1 MKLPLREENAEA
13 AKPQRLPGSL
23 NANRRLSQWLSMH
36 ADGTVSVCSGKVEI
50 GQGILTALA
59 QVAAEELDVDV
70 SRVRMVGASTAYS
83 PNETVTSGSL
93 SIQDSG
99 TAIRYACAE
108 ARALYLQAAALR
120 LGAAQESLTV
130 QDGEIRSPDGGRTSY
145 WKFAGEALLE
155 REASG
160 AFPPKNPGEHRIV
173 GKNYSRLDL
182 PDKFFARPRFIHDM
196 QLPGMLYARVLRPP
210 SPGAVLL
217 ECDESGAR
225 ALPGIAAIVRDGSFL
240 GVVAEREEHAVQAHA
255 ALRSASRWRAG
266 PELPEPSRL
275 AEFLKSQ
282 AAETSVVEEKMPGT
296 PAAGV
301 ARSLAASYA
310 KPYLAHAS
318 LAPSCAIAQWEQGTL
333 RVWTHS
339 QGIYNLR
346 ADLAI
351 ALELPPENIV
361 VRHVESAGCYGHNA
375 ADDAALDAALVAR
388 ALPGRAVQVQWTRE
402 DELSWAPFGPAMA
415 IDLEAGLDAGGNIV
429 QWRHQIW
436 SNGHGTRPGR
446 GKTPALLA
454 ASHLEKPFDPP
465 IAVNAALA
473 NGGGAE
479 RNSVPLY
486 DFPAHRIVNHRL
498 LAMPLRTSA
507 LRSLGGFA
515 NVFALESFM
524 DELAADQGVDPVAFR
539 LRYLKDPRG
548 RAVIEAAARKA
559 NWGGW
564 RGTEGAGHG
573 VGFARYKNVGAYLAA
588 VAEIEAGREI
598 RVKKLTIAVDVGL
611 AINPDGVVN
620 QIEGG
625 AIMASSWTLKE
636 AVAFDRTQ
644 VTSSTWENYPILR
657 FSEVPAVEVEIIDRP
672 GERPLGAGEA
682 SMGPTAAAIAN
693 AVFDALGVRVRSLP
707 LTPER
712 IAAAI

>member
-1 MKLPLREENAEA
+1 MNLALRPSSADS
-13 AKPQRLPGSL
+13 AKPQRLPGNL
-23 NANRRLSQWLSMH
+23 NANRRLSQWLRIH
-36 ADGTVSVCSGKVEI
+36 ADGTVSVFSGKVEI

-59 QVAAEELDVDV
+59 QIAAEDLDVDV
-70 SRVRMVGASTAYS
+70 SRIRMVAASTARS

-108 ARALYLQAAALR
+108 ARAIYLHAAALR
-120 LGAAQESLTV
+120 LGLPQESLTV
-130 QDGEIRSPDGGRTSY
+130 QDGEIRSPEGRRTSY
-145 WKFAGEALLE
+145 WELAGEPLLE

-160 AFPPKNPGEHRIV
+160 AIAPKKPDAHRII
-173 GKNYSRLDL
+173 GKNFPRLDL

-210 SPGAVLL
+210 TPGAALAD
-217 ECDESGAR
+217 CDESQAR
-225 ALPGIAAIVRDGSFL
+225 ALPGIAGIVRDGSFL
-240 GVVAEREEHAVQAHA
+240 AVVAEREEIAVTAHA
-255 ALRSASRWRAG
+255 ALQSASRWRTG
-266 PELPEPSRL
+266 PELPETSRL
-275 AEFLKSQ
+275 TEFLKSQ
-282 AAETSVVEEKMPGT
+282 PAETSVVDEKT
-296 PAAGV
+296 PQAGAAVV
-301 ARSLAASYA
+301 ARRLAASYA

-318 LAPSCAIAQWEQGTL
+318 LAPSCAIALWEESAL

-351 ALELPPENIV
+351 ALQLPPENIIV
-361 VRHVESAGCYGHNA
+361 QHVEGAGCYGHNA

-388 ALPGRAVQVQWTRE
+388 ALPGRPVQVQWTRE

-415 IDLEAGLDAGGNIV
+415 IDLEAGLDENGNIV
-429 QWRHQIW
+429 QWRHEIW

-454 ASHLEKPFDPP
+454 ASHLARPFEPP
-465 IAVNAALA
+465 MAVNAALA

-479 RNSVPLY
+479 RNSVPIY

-507 LRSLGGFA
+507 LRSLGAFA

-524 DELAADQGVDPVAFR
+524 DELAADQGADPVAFR

-559 NWGGW
+559 DWNG
-564 RGTEGAGHG
+564 RRKAEGRGHG
-573 VGFARYKNVGAYLAA
+573 IGFARYKNMGAWLAA
-588 VAEIEAGREI
+588 VAEIEAEREI

-611 AINPDGVVN
+611 VVNPDGVVN

-625 AIMASSWTLKE
+625 AIMATSWALKE
-636 AVAFDRTQ
+636 AVAFDRAQ
-644 VTSSTWENYPILR
+644 VTSSTWEAYPILR

-672 GERPLGAGEA
+672 EERPLGAGEA

-707 LTPER
+707 LTAER
-712 IAAAI
+712 IAASI